1 MTQAKKRWSYCT
13 GERGRNRV
21 RAFEHTETGRL
32 FLEFADRG
40 RRSRVALRH
49 GDRNAAKAKAE
60 ELAAAL
66 RSGEPSG
73 RAATL
78 RTLFDIYVREVSPG
92 KGGSAQRHDRAGV
105 RRFTEFLG
113 ASRTPETLNRRDWDG
128 FIRWRKDRGDE
139 RARTGPTAGQNKG
152 QNTGP
157 TTEKRR
163 VGNRVIEQD
172 LKFLHAVL
180 NWATLARDDNGA
192 PLLERNPLK
201 GMPWPKQPSPRRV
214 MLTAEEYQ
222 AIEKVAREVSPLFEL
237 ALILAHETGHRIGSI
252 RLLKWSD
259 LDLEEGRIRWR
270 AEHDK
275 IGFEHETFLTAAVLE
290 ALAKARS
297 ERPSI
302 GDTWLFPAP
311 GNPTVPCSRH
321 LFRDWWER
329 AQELAGLK
337 KEPGRGWHSL
347 RRKFATD
354 LKHVPLRDLCYLGG
368 WKEPQTVLKCYQR
381 PDEATMRQALA
392 SRAPRPNRH
401 RNRHRKPRR
410 AETESPAGSHNIQQ
424 GLQMIRN
431 GPG

>member
-1 MTQAKKRWSYCT
+1 MPQAKKRWSYCT

-21 RAFEHTETGRL
+21 RAFEHPKTSRL

-40 RRSRVALRH
+40 KRSRVALGHR
-49 GDRNAAKAKAE
+49 DRSAARAKAE

-66 RSGEPSG
+66 RSGSAPV

-92 KGGSAQRHDRAGV
+92 KGVSAQQHDRAAV
-105 RRFTEFLG
+105 RRLTEFLG
-113 ASRTPETLNRRDWDG
+113 SSRNPVTLNRRDWDG
-128 FIRWRKDRGDE
+128 FIRWRKQKGDE
-139 RARTGPTAGQNKG
+139 RGGTNRKK
-152 QNTGP
+152 
-157 TTEKRR
+157 ERR
-163 VGNRVIEQD
+163 PVGNRVIEQD

-180 NWATLARDDNGA
+180 NWATLARDDSGV
-192 PLLERNPLK
+192 PLLDRNPIK

-222 AIEKVAREVSPLFEL
+222 AMEKVAGQIPLFEL
-237 ALILAHETGHRIGSI
+237 ALVLAHETGHRIGSI

-259 LDLEEGRIRWR
+259 LNLEDGRVRWR

-275 IGFEHETFLTAAVLE
+275 IGFEHQTFLTKPALDVLG
-290 ALAKARS
+290 KARAD
-297 ERPSI
+297 RPSI

-311 GNPTVPCSRH
+311 GNPSVPCSRH

-347 RRKFATD
+347 RRKFATE
-354 LKHVPLRDLCYLGG
+354 LKHVPLMDLCYLGG
-368 WKEPQTVLKCYQR
+368 WKEPQTVLKCYQK

-392 SRAPRPNRH
+392 TRGLRAQSTPESTPR
-401 RNRHRKPRR
+401 
-410 AETESPAGSHNIQQ
+410 AQTG
-424 GLQMIRN
+424 
-431 GPG
+431 

>member
-1 MTQAKKRWSYCT
+1 MPQAKKRWSYCT

-21 RAFEHTETGRL
+21 RAFEHRETGRL
-32 FLEFADRG
+32 FLEFAERG

-49 GDRNAAKAKAE
+49 ADRTAARAKAE

-66 RSGEPSG
+66 RSGSAPA
-73 RAATL
+73 RAVTL

-92 KGGSAQRHDRAGV
+92 KGGSAQRHDRAAV

-113 ASRTPETLNRRDWDG
+113 SNRTPETLNRRDWDG
-128 FIRWRKDRGDE
+128 FIRWRKQRGDE
-139 RARTGPTAGQNKG
+139 RARTGQSTGQSTG

-157 TTEKRR
+157 TAEKRQ

-180 NWATLARDDNGA
+180 NWATLARDDSGA
-192 PLLERNPLK
+192 PLLKRNPLR
-201 GMPWPKQPSPRRV
+201 GMPWPKNPSPRRV

-222 AIEKVAREVSPLFEL
+222 AIENVAGEVSPLFEL

-259 LDLEEGRIRWR
+259 LALEAGRLRWR

-275 IGFEHETFLTAAVLE
+275 IGVEHETFLTAPALQALE
-290 ALAKARS
+290 QARS

-302 GDTWLFPAP
+302 GDTWLFRAP
-311 GNPTVPCSRH
+311 GNSSVPCSRH
-321 LFRDWWER
+321 LCRDWWER

-381 PDEATMRQALA
+381 PDEATMRRALESRSRQAQ
-392 SRAPRPNRH
+392 STP
-401 RNRHRKPRR
+401 
-410 AETESPAGSHNIQQ
+410 EST
-424 GLQMIRN
+424 
-431 GPG
+431 PGAQTG

>member
-1 MTQAKKRWSYCT
+1 MPQAKKRWSYCT

-21 RAFEHTETGRL
+21 RAFEHPESDSL

-40 RRSRVALRH
+40 RRSRVALGHR
-49 GDRNAAKAKAE
+49 DRSAARAKAE

-66 RSGEPSG
+66 RSGSTPV

-78 RTLFDIYVREVSPG
+78 RTLFDIYVREVTPG
-92 KGGSAQRHDRAGV
+92 KGASAQRHDQAAV
-105 RRFTEFLG
+105 RRFTEFF
-113 ASRTPETLNRRDWDG
+113 ASSRTPETLNRRDWDG

-139 RARTGPTAGQNKG
+139 RPGKNG
-152 QNTGP
+152 
-157 TTEKRR
+157 EKRNR
-163 VGNRVIEQD
+163 PVGTRVIEQD

-180 NWATLARDDNGA
+180 NWATLARDDSGV
-192 PLLERNPLK
+192 PLLDRNPLK

-214 MLTAEEYQ
+214 MLSGEEYQ
-222 AIEKVAREVSPLFEL
+222 ALEQVAGEVSRLFEL
-237 ALILAHETGHRIGSI
+237 ALVLAHETGHRIGSI

-259 LDLEEGRIRWR
+259 LDLEGKRVRWR

-275 IGFEHETFLTAAVLE
+275 IGFEHETFLTEAALE
-290 ALAKARS
+290 ALTRTRQT
-297 ERPSI
+297 RPSI

-311 GNPTVPCSRH
+311 GGPSAPCSRH

-368 WKEPQTVLKCYQR
+368 WKEPQTVLKCYQQ
-381 PDEATMRQALA
+381 PDEATMRQALT
-392 SRAPRPNRH
+392 SRVVPVQSTPQSTPR
-401 RNRHRKPRR
+401 
-410 AETESPAGSHNIQQ
+410 AQSG
-424 GLQMIRN
+424 
-431 GPG
+431 